1 MKGAICETPEG
12 KLIVHAKTRE
22 EAIRK
27 MQAALCELVI
37 EGLDHNAEFQMDVL
51 EDEEFRNG
59 TYTTNLM
66 EKRGWV

>member
-1 MKGAICETPEG
+1 MIG

>member
-1 MKGAICETPEG
+1 MKQVMITGIHGFVGSNLVAHLNGRYNLCGLSHSPREMEG
-12 KLIVHAKTRE
+12 V
-22 EAIRK
+22 
-27 MQAALCELVI
+27 MALW
-37 EGLDHNAEFQMDVL
+37 GWDVL

>member
-1 MKGAICETPEG
+1 M
-12 KLIVHAKTRE
+12 
-22 EAIRK
+22 
-27 MQAALCELVI
+27 I